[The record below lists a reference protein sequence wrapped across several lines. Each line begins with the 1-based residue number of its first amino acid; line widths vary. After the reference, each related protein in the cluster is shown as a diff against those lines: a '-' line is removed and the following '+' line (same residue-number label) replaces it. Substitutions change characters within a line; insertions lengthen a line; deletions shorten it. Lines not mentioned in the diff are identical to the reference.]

1 MRLADVVLRR
11 GHLSEDALVEVWN
24 TGVRPAHLD
33 TCDIC
38 SARALEVG
46 RWLGDVQSLGV
57 ATADA
62 VFTEER
68 LTAQRGQI
76 LDRLAQLE
84 RPSKVISF
92 PAASASV
99 RENGVVKTRR
109 VNPAWVAA
117 AAAAGIMVGVVSVE
131 LRHLAFGSASPTTTT
146 VSQAQPAPAP
156 VATPA
161 SDFSLLD
168 QGFDEASVGG
178 LHALDAMTP
187 RVADLILA
195 SNR

>member
-24 TGVRPAHLD
+24 TGIRPAHLD

-38 SARALEVG
+38 SARALEMG

-57 ATADA
+57 ATADD

-92 PAASASV
+92 PAASAAV
-99 RENGVVKTRR
+99 RETGTASARR

-117 AAAAGIMVGVVSVE
+117 AAAAGIMVGVISVE
-131 LRHLAFGSASPTTTT
+131 LRHLTFSSSPTTT
-146 VSQAQPAPAP
+146 VSQAQPTPAP

-161 SDFSLLD
+161 ADFSVLD
-168 QGFDEASVGG
+168 QGFDEPSVGG

-187 RVADLILA
+187 RVADVILA